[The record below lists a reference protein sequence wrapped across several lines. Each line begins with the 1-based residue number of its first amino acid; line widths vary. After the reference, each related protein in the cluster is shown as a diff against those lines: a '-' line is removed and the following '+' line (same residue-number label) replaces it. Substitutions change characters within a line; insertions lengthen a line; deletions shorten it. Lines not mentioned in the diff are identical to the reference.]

1 MIEAPIDRDLATSR
15 VVARRELLVAELT
28 RATPTWR
35 RPGVVALAAAAALV
49 ATFAVPMLRGGDSA
63 QRLVYA
69 LEAGDELRY
78 RFDHEFSSIQRA
90 IGTLPEGITLGDD
103 VRNSMRGELHLTID
117 EGPSA
122 DTLTVELS
130 PTGRYRNHL
139 GEEAPGDWPTI
150 TFVTT
155 AQGEVQSRR
164 ADRSFPTV
172 FLTDPTFGDHETV
185 LPFSFGPTFPTEP
198 VAPGDSWTTGTEL
211 GDRCGRPVCEPIVGE
226 HEVTGSDELF
236 GRDVLVIESSYS
248 TSQFAE
254 SPNKDLQAYTNTTT
268 VWFDPAD
275 GIIVKG
281 IWEESEMFETEV
293 GRYTGSEQ
301 VGRQTV
307 EQTTSFAFEL
317 VGE

>member
-1 MIEAPIDRDLATSR
+1 MIEAPIDRELATSR

-63 QRLVYA
+63 QRLAYA
-69 LEAGDELRY
+69 LEAGDELTY

-90 IGTLPEGITLGDD
+90 IGELPEGITPGDD

-130 PTGRYRNHL
+130 PAGRYRNHL
-139 GEEAPGDWPTI
+139 GEEAPGDWPTLI
-150 TFVTT
+150 FVTT
-155 AQGEVQSRR
+155 AQGEVQSRHQR
-164 ADRSFPTV
+164 GGRSFPAA
-172 FLTDPTFGDHETV
+172 LLADPTHGDDETV

-198 VAPGDSWTTGTEL
+198 VGPGDSWTTEAEL
-211 GDRCGRPVCEPIVGE
+211 GDGCGRSACEPIVGE
-226 HEVTGSDELF
+226 HEVTGGDELL

-248 TSQFAE
+248 TSLFAQ

-281 IWEESEMFETEV
+281 RWQEVERFEYEFV
-293 GRYTGSEQ
+293 G
-301 VGRQTV
+301 GRQTV